1 MSKIF
6 NTDASK
12 LVGLFLILSIF
23 LSGCAYAPG
32 QSMGDFKSTSAARN
46 TWPMTTKSQ
55 SAADDGV
62 DAASIAVPIPFAPIS
77 ITPTLIRQQRA
88 EQSQISKADL
98 DHIRSFGKSK
108 PYEIGF
114 GDVLNITVWGHP
126 ELVSLATGGGVDGTG
141 VVAVASGYNVN
152 ADGLIQY
159 PHIGSIKLSGM
170 TEIAARDAI
179 SKSLSKYI
187 KSPDISLR
195 VQAFRS
201 GRVYVE
207 GEVRAPGV
215 QAINDVPLSLSELLG
230 RAGGL
235 TALADRSSVFVT
247 RDNTSTRINL
257 VDLEQ
262 QKIEIN
268 SIFLS
273 DKDTVR
279 IASREDSKVYV
290 LGEVTRPVTL
300 LMRNTRMSLGE
311 ALGEAG
317 GVNQLTGDP
326 RNIYVLRSDAD
337 AKPYIF
343 HLDASTPT
351 NYLLANGFELL
362 PRDLVFVDPTN
373 LVRFNRVIS
382 LFLPSTQGV
391 NSGVDLSRK

>member
-1 MSKIF
+1 
-6 NTDASK
+6 
-12 LVGLFLILSIF
+12 
-23 LSGCAYAPG
+23 
-32 QSMGDFKSTSAARN
+32 
-46 TWPMTTKSQ
+46 
-55 SAADDGV
+55 
-62 DAASIAVPIPFAPIS
+62 
-77 ITPTLIRQQRA
+77 
-88 EQSQISKADL
+88 
-98 DHIRSFGKSK
+98 
-108 PYEIGF
+108 
-114 GDVLNITVWGHP
+114 
-126 ELVSLATGGGVDGTG
+126 
-141 VVAVASGYNVN
+141 
-152 ADGLIQY
+152 
-159 PHIGSIKLSGM
+159 M